1 MNKELFDK
9 GLAVRKEVLGKEYV
23 ENSLKSADEF
33 MMAFQEITTEYC
45 WGYVWDR
52 PGLDR
57 KTRSMLNLAM
67 LSALN
72 RGPELRLH
80 INGALNNGVT
90 KEEMKEIF
98 LQVGI
103 YCGIPACLDAF
114 KTAKDVFKERGV

>member
-57 KTRSMLNLAM
+57 KTRSCTVYEARPHTC
-67 LSALN
+67 
-72 RGPELRLH
+72 RGYPY
-80 INGALNNGVT
+80 GARCGYY
-90 KEEMKEIF
+90 EF
-98 LQVGI
+98 LK
-103 YCGIPACLDAF
+103 F
-114 KTAKDVFKERGV
+114 EREHQADESFVATT

>member
-90 KEEMKEIF
+90 RRANTMSPSALSAISA
-98 LQVGI
+98 VNTPP
-103 YCGIPACLDAF
+103 CSPAAI
-114 KTAKDVFKERGV
+114 AVIEKD